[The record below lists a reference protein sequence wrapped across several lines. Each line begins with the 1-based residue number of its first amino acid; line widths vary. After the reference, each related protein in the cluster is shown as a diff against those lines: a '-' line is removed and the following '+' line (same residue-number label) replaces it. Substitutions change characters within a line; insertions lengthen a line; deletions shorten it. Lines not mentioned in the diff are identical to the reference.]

1 MFWKSKGT
9 TISLRN
15 FLTFISLLSDK
26 ISSMA
31 GWHSRSRSRHWS
43 GNCLRCRNQSAQFT
57 LSRQYHVDYQLG
69 KKYLN
74 FWKMKGT
81 TISFWNFLI
90 FISLLSDKISSMA
103 GWHSR
108 SRSRHWSG
116 NCLRCRNQSTQ
127 FTLSRQYHVQSQGWK
142 GTCWYLGKA
151 KKCHIH
157 LAAPLLHYWKQ
168 SKVCIGF
175 SISAFISTR
184 WDWKIRSEPFLTS
197 QLNFRY
203 ICASTE

>member
-1 MFWKSKGT
+1 MPLFLQFCHFLDASRVDYQFKGNFFVIFWKIKGT
-9 TISLRN
+9 TISFWN

-43 GNCLRCRNQSAQFT
+43 GNR
-57 LSRQYHVDYQLG
+57 
-69 KKYLN
+69 
-74 FWKMKGT
+74 
-81 TISFWNFLI
+81 
-90 FISLLSDKISSMA
+90 
-103 GWHSR
+103 
-108 SRSRHWSG
+108 
-116 NCLRCRNQSTQ
+116 LRCRNQSTQ

-168 SKVCIGF
+168 SKVCTYNLHITKAKLF
-175 SISAFISTR
+175 QEATFFIVMFTYL
-184 WDWKIRSEPFLTS
+184 K
-197 QLNFRY
+197 
-203 ICASTE
+203 